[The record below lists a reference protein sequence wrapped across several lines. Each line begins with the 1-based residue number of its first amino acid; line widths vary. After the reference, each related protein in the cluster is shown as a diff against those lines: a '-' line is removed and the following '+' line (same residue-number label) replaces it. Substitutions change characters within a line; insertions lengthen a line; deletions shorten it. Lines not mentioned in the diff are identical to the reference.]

1 MPQCLRVCLGY
12 ERQWFKPCPIPEMPD
27 TLKDFV
33 GLTPIISDENPANL
47 VGDNKA
53 FFPLL
58 ERHRKGIVGQ
68 R

>member
-1 MPQCLRVCLGY
+1 VT
-12 ERQWFKPCPIPEMPD
+12 PD
-27 TLKDFV
+27 ALKDFV
-33 GLTPIISDENPANL
+33 GLISIISDEYPANL

-53 FFPLL
+53 FFLLL